1 MIKSRHR
8 QVDGARQVVAIQAKK
23 PVEGCAQSSDQ
34 SHNRRCYRAEQIAN
48 QMENSWNGALNVS
61 DGIAPER

>member
-1 MIKSRHR
+1 
-8 QVDGARQVVAIQAKK
+8 VKK

-61 DGIAPER
+61 DGIVPER